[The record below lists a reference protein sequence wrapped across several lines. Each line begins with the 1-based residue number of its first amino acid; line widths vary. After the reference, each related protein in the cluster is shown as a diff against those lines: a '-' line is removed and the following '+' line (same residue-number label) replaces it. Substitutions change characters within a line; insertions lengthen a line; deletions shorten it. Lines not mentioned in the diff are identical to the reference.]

1 MDTELTRDFGR
12 LEEKVD
18 QIIARQSLM
27 ESKLDR
33 LDAVFERWRGV
44 AMVLLV
50 IGGMLT
56 WIADK
61 AISVWKG

>member
-1 MDTELTRDFGR
+1 MDIELTRDFGR

-33 LDAVFERWRGV
+33 LDAIFERWRGV

>member
-33 LDAVFERWRGV
+33 LDSIFERWRGV

>member
-1 MDTELTRDFGR
+1 MDTELQRDFGR

-27 ESKLDR
+27 EQKLDR
-33 LDAVFERWRGV
+33 LDTVFERWKGV

-50 IGGMLT
+50 IGGIVT
-56 WIADK
+56 WLADK
-61 AISVWKG
+61 AIAILKG